1 MIQRLVILGVG
12 LIGGSLA
19 AALKQAGAV
28 GEVVGW
34 GRREAH
40 LQQALELGV
49 IDRLEMDLGAAVAGA
64 DVVVAAFSPA
74 AMPEVFGRLATLLD
88 ENSVLTDVGSTKGS
102 VVQAAREAFPQ
113 RLDRFVP
120 GHPIAGAERH
130 GVIAARA
137 DLYQHHRVLLTP
149 LAETRAD
156 AVATIRT
163 MWQACGAEVVEMDVA
178 HHDQVLAA
186 TSHLPHLLAYTLVD
200 TLAGIDDSREVFE
213 FAAGGFRDFS
223 RIASSDPALWRD
235 ISLANADALLA
246 MIDRFQAELEQ
257 VTAALQAGDG
267 DRLEAIFSRAR
278 DAREHFVRLSESR
291 QGTSE

>member
-1 MIQRLVILGVG
+1 MIQRLCILGVG

-34 GRREAH
+34 GRREVH
-40 LQQALELGV
+40 LQQAVDLGV

-64 DVVVAAFSPA
+64 DVVVVAVSPL
-74 AMPEVFGRLATLLD
+74 AMEQVFNTLAPLLD
-88 ENSVLTDVGSTKGS
+88 PHTVLTDVGSTKGS
-102 VVQAAREAFPQ
+102 VVAAAQAAFPD

-130 GVIAARA
+130 GVTAARA

-149 LAETRAD
+149 LEQTRAD
-156 AVATIRT
+156 AVTTIRE

-213 FAAGGFRDFS
+213 FAAGGFRDFT

-235 ISLANADALLA
+235 ISLANADALLD
-246 MIDRFQAELEQ
+246 MIARFQKELEQ
-257 VTAALQAGDG
+257 VTAALKAGDG
-267 DRLEAIFSRAR
+267 DALQSTFSRAR
-278 DAREHFVRLSESR
+278 DAREHFMRLTEAR
-291 QGTSE
+291 

>member
-1 MIQRLVILGVG
+1 MIQRLAILGVG

-40 LQQALELGV
+40 LQQAVELGV

-64 DVVVAAFSPA
+64 DVVVAAVSPLAMA
-74 AMPEVFGRLATLLD
+74 AVFDALAPLLD
-88 ENSVLTDVGSTKGS
+88 EHSVLTDVGSTKGS
-102 VVQAAREAFPQ
+102 VVAAARAAFPE

-130 GVIAARA
+130 GVLAARA
-137 DLYQHHRVLLTP
+137 DLYQRHRVLLTP

-156 AVATIRT
+156 AVATVRS
-163 MWQACGAEVVEMDVA
+163 MWQACGAEVVEMEVG

-213 FAAGGFRDFS
+213 FAAGGFRDFT

-246 MIDRFQAELEQ
+246 MLQRFQDELQQ
-257 VTAALQAGDG
+257 VSDVLREGDG
-267 DRLEAIFSRAR
+267 ERLEAIFSRAR
-278 DAREHFVRLSESR
+278 DAREYFVRVSEAR
-291 QGTSE
+291 